1 MRPILIVYYSRTGV
15 TRHVA
20 ERIAQRVG
28 APAVA
33 IRDVRSRDGVLGY
46 VRSAMEAM
54 QGTLPDIEVPT
65 LSLADYDLVVLMAPV
80 WGGHLASP
88 MRRFLDDHARELRR
102 VAFCCTMGGSGADGA
117 LADVRKLLGFE
128 PEAVC
133 SLTDHEVFHDEC
145 EQALGRF
152 VAKISGA
159 SGAAAQRVQ
168 AAPEQ
173 PAAHT

>member
-20 ERIAQRVG
+20 ERIVRRVG
-28 APAVA
+28 ADAVA

-54 QGTLPDIEVPT
+54 HGTLPEIALPP
-65 LSLADYDLVVLMAPV
+65 LHLADYDLVVLMAPV

-88 MRRFLDDHARELRR
+88 MRRFLHDHAHELRR
-102 VAFCCTMGGSGADGA
+102 VAVCCTMGGSGADGA

-128 PEAVC
+128 PEATC
-133 SLTDHEVFHDEC
+133 ALTDHEIFHDDC

-152 VAKISGA
+152 VAQIGGA
-159 SGAAAQRVQ
+159 PAAAMRR
-168 AAPEQ
+168 P
-173 PAAHT
+173 PATSSPPARA

>member
-20 ERIAQRVG
+20 EQIARRVG
-28 APAVA
+28 ADAVA

-54 QGTLPDIEVPT
+54 HGTLPEIELPPMR
-65 LSLADYDLVVLMAPV
+65 LSDCDLIVLMAPV
-80 WGGHLASP
+80 WGGHVASP
-88 MRRFLDDHARELRR
+88 MRRFLHDHAHELRR
-102 VAFCCTMGGSGADGA
+102 AAFCCTMGGSGAEGA

-128 PEAVC
+128 PEATC
-133 SLTDHEVFHDEC
+133 ALTDQEVFHEGC

-152 VAKISGA
+152 VAQISHVP
-159 SGAAAQRVQ
+159 GAAAERAQ
-168 AAPEQ
+168 AAAAQ
-173 PAAHT
+173 PAAHI